1 MKRTLAALLAGALI
15 ASPLAPTAS
24 AAITAAGIQHGSATQ
39 VATVAHKTHKSGG
52 GSSLCSTFDV
62 IVTIGI
68 SCGID
73 QLVDTGANAAGSL
86 LSSAGTSILDTVAT
100 WVITAATAITAF
112 IAKEMTATSTPQLT
126 SSWYSAQFAPMAA
139 LGGGLALLVTMI
151 ALASA
156 ALRRNAEELARTVT
170 GIVRAGLGTA
180 VVVALTM
187 IALRIADGISSQILA
202 NSQTAFW
209 TELNKAWG
217 HSQFAGFGSSML
229 AALIALLE
237 VLGALAVWLEL
248 IVRNGV
254 IYIAVLFFPV
264 ALAAAIWRPLSGW
277 PGRLAKVLFLAIIL
291 KPVAL
296 IVLSLAGN
304 AAAAGIS
311 GSQGASTSIG
321 TILAGVVI
329 FALAAFAPWTLMFLL
344 AADTETAW
352 QANALRMG
360 LPSTKEM
367 GSTARGAAG
376 SVGAAVGGGI
386 GSLRSRFSGG
396 GSGGSGGGQG
406 SGGLVP
412 QVQVAGGSSG
422 GGGGASGGGGG
433 NSGGG
438 GGLRFVTQT
447 NSMDSVQN
455 AVINFFR
462 TVGVDLS
469 PQNGKNVFFN
479 DREGTLMVRATQ
491 QELDLVEAAVQI
503 LNIAPPEVNIK
514 VKFVEVNQNDSKAL
528 GFDWYLGNFLMA
540 GGAIGAQGGTAPSYS
555 GQSTLANS
563 EGTFPGSAVNGT
575 TIAPSATDGLL
586 TGGLRN
592 GAGAISAAPAIA
604 TLSGILTDPQF
615 RVVINALEQRDGV
628 DLLNE
633 GQVTT
638 LSGRQAQI
646 QVSDLQDIVTSS
658 GVTAS
663 TGGAVS
669 GTGSA
674 NVTTT
679 PQQAITPGTT
689 LVPLG
694 PTLDV
699 IPYVSADGFTIQMT
713 LIPTVVEFLGYDPPG
728 NFVIQAQIGAG
739 VPLTAVLPLPH
750 FRVREVTTSAIVWDG
765 QTIVL
770 GGLITEN
777 TSRLKDK
784 VPVLGDLPLVGR
796 LFRSESSVSAKK
808 NLVIFVTPTIID
820 PAGNRVHTDDEL
832 PFAQSGPPSQKS
844 YSLNP

>member
-1 MKRTLAALLAGALI
+1 MKRALAALLAGALI

-396 GSGGSGGGQG
+396 GSGGSGGGGGAGSRGGGSGKG
-406 SGGLVP
+406 SGGP
-412 QVQVAGGSSG
+412 GSKGSGGGGSNGSG
-422 GGGGASGGGGG
+422 GGGGKGSRGGTHGGG
-433 NSGGG
+433 SGAR
-438 GGLRFVTQT
+438 L
-447 NSMDSVQN
+447 
-455 AVINFFR
+455 
-462 TVGVDLS
+462 
-469 PQNGKNVFFN
+469 
-479 DREGTLMVRATQ
+479 
-491 QELDLVEAAVQI
+491 
-503 LNIAPPEVNIK
+503 
-514 VKFVEVNQNDSKAL
+514 
-528 GFDWYLGNFLMA
+528 
-540 GGAIGAQGGTAPSYS
+540 GGAAPS
-555 GQSTLANS
+555 A
-563 EGTFPGSAVNGT
+563 GSAV
-575 TIAPSATDGLL
+575 SAQ
-586 TGGLRN
+586 
-592 GAGAISAAPAIA
+592 GAVAA
-604 TLSGILTDPQF
+604 
-615 RVVINALEQRDGV
+615 
-628 DLLNE
+628 
-633 GQVTT
+633 
-638 LSGRQAQI
+638 
-646 QVSDLQDIVTSS
+646 
-658 GVTAS
+658 
-663 TGGAVS
+663 GAVS
-669 GTGSA
+669 GGA
-674 NVTTT
+674 LAV
-679 PQQAITPGTT
+679 AAGIKG
-689 LVPLG
+689 G
-694 PTLDV
+694 
-699 IPYVSADGFTIQMT
+699 ADAFGQRATHGAEAAGAF
-713 LIPTVVEFLGYDPPG
+713 GG
-728 NFVIQAQIGAG
+728 ASGGAG
-739 VPLTAVLPLPH
+739 GGGRARSPHPTARPGDRTP
-750 FRVREVTTSAIVWDG
+750 TKPAS
-765 QTIVL
+765 
-770 GGLITEN
+770 GG
-777 TSRLKDK
+777 R
-784 VPVLGDLPLVGR
+784 PPRAAGR
-796 LFRSESSVSAKK
+796 PASGSPRGGS
-808 NLVIFVTPTIID
+808 VTPRR
-820 PAGNRVHTDDEL
+820 P
-832 PFAQSGPPSQKS
+832 KS
-844 YSLNP
+844 A